1 MEYIGDGNWECPKC
15 GRVIPFG
22 ESDDDDDGESLSVY
36 DAALIW
42 ASNGKDEG
50 YTFGYSEGELERA
63 LRWPLPVNDQIPKK
77 RLDQLPRMTKERIL
91 AVEQFP
97 LTTEEAW
104 RTCYRLEP
112 RWECRIVD

>member
-50 YTFGYSEGELERA
+50 YTFGYSEGKLERA
-63 LRWPLPVNDQIPKK
+63 LR
-77 RLDQLPRMTKERIL
+77 
-91 AVEQFP
+91 
-97 LTTEEAW
+97 
-104 RTCYRLEP
+104 
-112 RWECRIVD
+112 